1 LKIDIFIYLWY
12 NISIVL
18 NEKVIVVANL
28 SNKSIVD
35 RCVDILS
42 TQFRM
47 TLRNSYQNN
56 GLNYNGNVDFSG
68 LSEQLMAELENG
80 NTTNI
85 ESIINRF
92 VGEKIQNFDKAA
104 GEIASKRGGLDK
116 HRNIVNDLIGLGK
129 NLNGKCADA
138 IINNVTIE
146 KTEVTLDDDKA
157 STFRQGLS
165 NFKSE
170 NEGQPGAI
178 SMEEALQ
185 KNAQQLYERTG
196 EVPNGYALGEDGQ
209 VFREAREDEQQP
221 VNQRTDVEMEK

>member
-1 LKIDIFIYLWY
+1 
-12 NISIVL
+12 
-18 NEKVIVVANL
+18 VANL

-80 NTTNI
+80 STANI